1 MAIIEINHLSHN
13 YGDKQ
18 ILLDTSFVLNP
29 GEKIGLTGVNGAG
42 KSSLIKIMM
51 GQVIPDDA
59 EMYFNKKYTIGY
71 LDQHAEI
78 NGHQT
83 IKQYLGG
90 AFAKLYEVEEKLN
103 QVNNSLATETNPVK
117 LEKLLN
123 QSGDLF
129 EYLQANNF
137 YQIDSDIEK
146 VAAGLGVTALGLETP
161 VNTLSGGQRAKVLL
175 AKLLLEQP
183 DVMILDEPTNFLD
196 VEHIEWLKK
205 FINSSEKS
213 FVIVSHDAS
222 FLNAVV
228 NIICDIDNQKIV
240 RYVGNLDKAML
251 IKEERRRL
259 YEKSYESQQKE
270 IKKLEDYIAKN
281 KARASTARMASSRE
295 KRLEKMDILEKPSEQ
310 IKPTFRF
317 AYKPFGGRMMLKVD
331 QLVVGY
337 QKPLLKPI
345 TFEVNHGEVVA
356 ITGFNGIGKSTLLK
370 TICGIIPQLA
380 GEVEIARNVKI
391 GYYEQEND
399 FHGFSGTPLM
409 YMRQEFP
416 KLLDKQLRANLNRSG
431 LTTIHCQKQIEQL
444 SGGEQSKIKIC
455 VLTIKES
462 NLLLLDEPTN
472 HLDKYAID
480 CLKEAIKEYEGAVIL
495 VSHNKEFVQEVA
507 DKIIQLD
514 KMHL

>member
-1 MAIIEINHLSHN
+1 MAIVEINHLSHN

-51 GQVIPDDA
+51 GQVIPDSAD
-59 EMYFNKKYTIGY
+59 MYFNKKYSIGY

-78 NGHQT
+78 NGHDS
-83 IKQYLGG
+83 IKKYLSS

-103 QVNNSLATETNPVK
+103 NINNQLATESNPSK
-117 LEKLLN
+117 MEKLLG

-129 EYLQANNF
+129 EYLQANDF

-146 VAAGLGVTALGLETP
+146 VSAGLGVTALGLDTP

-175 AKLLLEQP
+175 AKLLLEEP

-196 VEHIEWLKK
+196 VDHIEWLKK

-213 FVIVSHDAS
+213 FVIVSHDPN

-228 NIICDIDNQKIV
+228 TIICDIDNQKIV
-240 RYVGNLDKAML
+240 RYVGNLDKAMA

-270 IKKLEDYIAKN
+270 IKKLEDYIARN
-281 KARASTARMASSRE
+281 KARAATARMATSRE
-295 KRLEKMDILEKPSEQ
+295 KRLEKMDVLEKPSEQ

-317 AYKPFGGRMMLKVD
+317 KYKPFGGRMMLRVEN
-331 QLVVGY
+331 VEVGY
-337 QKPLLKPI
+337 TRPLLRPI

-370 TICGIIPQLA
+370 TICGYINKLS

-409 YMRQEFP
+409 YVRQEFP
-416 KLLDKQLRANLNRSG
+416 KLTDKELRSYLSRSG
-431 LTTIHCQKQIEQL
+431 LNSIHCQKQIEQL

-455 VLTIKES
+455 LLTIKES
-462 NLLLLDEPTN
+462 NLLILDEPTN
-472 HLDKYAID
+472 HLDKFAID
-480 CLKEAIKEYEGAVIL
+480 CLKDAIKEYEGAVIL
-495 VSHNKEFVQEVA
+495 VSHDKQFVAEVA
-507 DKIIQLD
+507 DKVIALD